1 MNKRLFFLILVFQ
14 INYIYL
20 FPIHHHLKNNLKKQS
35 LKKDGR
41 RLDEDL
47 SDDIFIIH
55 LNDVHCSL
63 NETIGY
69 DGFVLYRNELKK
81 NIKMF

>member
-1 MNKRLFFLILVFQ
+1 MSKKFIFLILFVQ
-14 INYIYL
+14 INYLYL
-20 FPIHHHLKNNLKKQS
+20 FPIHHHLKNNLKKKS

-47 SDDIFIIH
+47 SDDIVIIH

-81 NIKMF
+81 KI